1 LRTAGNYA
9 AFLGQFFRFL
19 FFRFL
24 CCIGIYKE
32 IFSMSAQK
40 NFSLATSAYVITGK
54 LEPYLKSMIQYDV
67 HMDLL
72 LTFYAAAAVLFVLLT
87 LFIITLLI
95 LSCFHILRN
104 HRLAWK
110 SSVSSSNLVPR
121 SLDMIDVDR
130 IISRRQERIA
140 ESVEKTN
147 KNEDRTNPLEH
158 IDNDTATVLAVDQ
171 LLDTSFLISDEE
183 LACYAPPVDM
193 KIVAARRDHCGDDY
207 YENAKM

>member
-1 LRTAGNYA
+1 M
-9 AFLGQFFRFL
+9 FKK
-19 FFRFL
+19 
-24 CCIGIYKE
+24 I
-32 IFSMSAQK
+32 
-40 NFSLATSAYVITGK
+40 
-54 LEPYLKSMIQYDV
+54 
-67 HMDLL
+67 
-72 LTFYAAAAVLFVLLT
+72 
-87 LFIITLLI
+87 
-95 LSCFHILRN
+95 RN
-104 HRLAWK
+104 HRLTWK

-121 SLDMIDVDR
+121 SLDMAFDGVIEQIDVDR

-193 KIVAARRDHCGDDY
+193 KIVGARRDHV
-207 YENAKM
+207 

>member
-1 LRTAGNYA
+1 
-9 AFLGQFFRFL
+9 
-19 FFRFL
+19 
-24 CCIGIYKE
+24 
-32 IFSMSAQK
+32 
-40 NFSLATSAYVITGK
+40 
-54 LEPYLKSMIQYDV
+54 
-67 HMDLL
+67 MDLL

-87 LFIITLLI
+87 LFMITLLTV
-95 LSCFHILRN
+95 SCFHILRK

-121 SLDMIDVDR
+121 SLDMAFDGVVEQIDVDR

-140 ESVEKTN
+140 ESVERTN
-147 KNEDRTNPLEH
+147 KNEDRTHPLEH

-193 KIVAARRDHCGDDY
+193 KIVAARRDHV
-207 YENAKM
+207 

>member
-1 LRTAGNYA
+1 
-9 AFLGQFFRFL
+9 
-19 FFRFL
+19 
-24 CCIGIYKE
+24 
-32 IFSMSAQK
+32 
-40 NFSLATSAYVITGK
+40 
-54 LEPYLKSMIQYDV
+54 
-67 HMDLL
+67 MDLL
-72 LTFYAAAAVLFVLLT
+72 LAFYAAAAVLFVLLT
-87 LFIITLLI
+87 LFIIILLI

-104 HRLAWK
+104 HRLTWK

-121 SLDMIDVDR
+121 SLDMAFDGVIEQIDVDR

-193 KIVAARRDHCGDDY
+193 KIVGARRDHV
-207 YENAKM
+207 